1 VSEEAR
7 RAIALLAERWH
18 GFADLRTLA
27 GVELQRGDQRQVFN
41 GVLLVKAPGS
51 VRFEALSPFGQPLLL
66 IVLHEGRIT
75 AYDAAA
81 NRALVG
87 PATADSAARLLGMPF
102 DPEDLVG
109 VLAGR
114 AGPPRDLRVATLL
127 PADELGPSL
136 ELIGA
141 VHRQRI
147 WMDFASGVVRQLEIT
162 GGRYEVR
169 VRYTLDADDRPQGFQ
184 LNAAQDQ
191 LTGTVRYR
199 DPVFD
204 GGIEPDR
211 FELTLPESAKIEQLR

>member
-1 VSEEAR
+1 M
-7 RAIALLAERWH
+7 LAERWNA
-18 GFADLRTLA
+18 FADLRTLA
-27 GVELQRGDQRQVFN
+27 GVELQRGDQRQAFN

-81 NRALVG
+81 NRALMG

-114 AGPPRDLRVATLL
+114 AVPPHDLRVATLL
-127 PADELGPSL
+127 PPDEVGPSL

-147 WMDFASGVVRQLEIT
+147 WMDFDSGVVHQLEIT

-169 VRYTLDADDRPQGFQ
+169 VRYTRDADGRPQGFQ

-204 GGIEPDR
+204 AGVEADR
-211 FELTLPESAKIEQLR
+211 FQLTLPESAKIEQLR